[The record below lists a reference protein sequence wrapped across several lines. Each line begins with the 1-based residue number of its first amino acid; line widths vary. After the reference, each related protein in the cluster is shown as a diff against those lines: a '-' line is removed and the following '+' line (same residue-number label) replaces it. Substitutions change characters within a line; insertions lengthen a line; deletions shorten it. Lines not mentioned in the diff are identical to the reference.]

1 VFYPAVNKIFTSHVY
16 FRALGLGGALKNIID
31 WAGDILKP
39 QHLVVQK
46 NLDTIYCDFTC
57 VMLANGV
64 TVHITFIGY
73 PPIYL

>member
-1 VFYPAVNKIFTSHVY
+1 MEGP
-16 FRALGLGGALKNIID
+16 LKNIID
-31 WAGDILKP
+31 WAGEILKP

-57 VMLANGV
+57 VMLAKGV